1 MPKVKHPTVRG
12 VEREVPKGDLD
23 AWLEQGWVEKGARRK
38 PAEPEPDTPKT
49 PRSATTRQQ

>member
-23 AWLEQGWVEKGARRK
+23 AWLAQGWVEKGKQKA
-38 PAEPEPDTPKT
+38 AEPKPDTPKT